1 MPHKRWMAS
10 LSLTGLLIVPGFYQV
25 DVLAWERDI
34 CLSSQVSK
42 NTVGSV
48 DQAKQLFMV
57 CLQMWLG
64 EWWTACWSGQS
75 LEQFYSATWESA
87 MTECMPVV
95 GSSL

>member
-10 LSLTGLLIVPGFYQV
+10 LSLTELLIVPGFYQV

-34 CLSSQVSK
+34 CLSSQVLK

-48 DQAKQLFMV
+48 LSSQATFMV
-57 CLQMWLG
+57 DFADVVGGMVDCLPRR
-64 EWWTACWSGQS
+64 S
-75 LEQFYSATWESA
+75 LEQFCSATWESA